1 MRRFATHRPR
11 RLATAHR
18 CLLSPLRLS
27 TLLGLLVLACVLRFG
42 VFSAQAQN
50 LAQVQGLAQAPAQ
63 VNAPATASP
72 STSANT
78 PAPGPAGVQI
88 ALEGAGLAD
97 FLRFMGQFLG
107 QPPVFREDQIPQAK
121 VTILARRTLA
131 PTELR
136 ELFDLVLQAAGLQAA
151 RRGEVLYVLPAST
164 AAAAFGP
171 KTATAPSVFGARR
184 PPGPLLPPEA
194 HILVRVL
201 SARVAPGTVDSLVE
215 VFDGLRTDQGQAL
228 GSHGVRAVLV
238 ADGQARVAQL
248 SPVLEAVATA
258 ADSLALG
265 GASTMAGQNGLRAEV
280 VPLRRTSPRLA
291 LKKIEMQLR
300 GQPGPVPPAMPLVV
314 SLDWSNSLL
323 LAGDAQGLAQAR
335 RLVAQLDDAG
345 REAPA
350 LRAFRTRHIRPE
362 KLAEAITTLLGAG
375 ALPEAAALPEAV
387 AGGQAQGFG
396 QVRVRVD
403 AEAGAVLVLAYPEVM
418 ARLERLAED
427 LDQPR
432 PRVYIEALVAELP
445 PELERELSVLPLPPV
460 PPVPAVPPVP
470 MGAQASAP
478 VRGQAPG
485 AVVISAPVVANPAGQ
500 GRPFALAEVGGAAV
514 FRGRAAEA
522 PQYGLDS
529 LAALIGADGRGRV
542 LAQPRVA
549 VPDGGEARVSDGPG
563 AQVQAGR
570 LRMTLA
576 PRVERG
582 TGRVEVTVSVEDA
595 QYPGQVQSAT
605 ALLGEGQVLLL
616 LGGGALPAQSARPDS
631 GWTLFSPGAS
641 RGKGPARLGIVLS
654 ARVVRPARPGP
665 PPAPASPATVAP
677 ARGASANP

>member
-18 CLLSPLRLS
+18 CLLSPLRLSGLS

-50 LAQVQGLAQAPAQ
+50 LAQAPAQ
-63 VNAPATASP
+63 GNASATASP
-72 STSANT
+72 STSASTSANI
-78 PAPGPAGVQI
+78 PAPSPAGVQI

-107 QPPVFREDQIPQAK
+107 QPPVFREDQIPQAQ
-121 VTILARRTLA
+121 VTILARRALA
-131 PTELR
+131 PAELR

-164 AAAAFGP
+164 APAASGTR
-171 KTATAPSVFGARR
+171 TATAPPVFGARR
-184 PPGPLLPPEA
+184 PPGPLLPPDA

-215 VFDGLRTDQGQAL
+215 VFDSLRTDRGQVL

-248 SPVLEAVATA
+248 SPVLEAVAAA
-258 ADSLALG
+258 ADFLAG
-265 GASTMAGQNGLRAEV
+265 AGQDGLRAEV
-280 VPLRRTSPRLA
+280 VPLRRTSSRLA

-300 GQPGPVPPAMPLVV
+300 GQSGPVPLAIPLVV

-335 RLVAQLDDAG
+335 RLAAQLDDAG

-362 KLAEAITTLLGAG
+362 KLAEAITALLGAG
-375 ALPEAAALPEAV
+375 ALPEAAAQPEAV

-445 PELERELSVLPLPPV
+445 PELERELSMLPLPPV
-460 PPVPAVPPVP
+460 PSVPAVPTVP
-470 MGAQASAP
+470 MGAQA
-478 VRGQAPG
+478 PG
-485 AVVISAPVVANPAGQ
+485 PVVVNPAGQ

-529 LAALIGADGRGRV
+529 LAALIGADGRARV

-549 VPDGGEARVSDGPG
+549 VPDGGEARVSDGSG
-563 AQVQAGR
+563 AQVPAGR
-570 LRMTLA
+570 LLMTLS
-576 PRVERG
+576 PRVEQG
-582 TGRVEVTVSVEDA
+582 TGRVEVTVSVQDA
-595 QYPGQVQSAT
+595 QHPGQTQSAT

-616 LGGGALPAQSARPDS
+616 LGGGALPGKPTRPDS

-641 RGKGPARLGIVLS
+641 QGKGPARLGIVLS

>member
-1 MRRFATHRPR
+1 MRRFATPWPR
-11 RLATAHR
+11 RIASAPS
-18 CLLSPLRLS
+18 CLLRLLS
-27 TLLGLLVLACVLRFG
+27 LLALAGLLCFG
-42 VFSAQAQN
+42 VRPALAQN
-50 LAQVQGLAQAPAQ
+50 VPQASAPVTPLAIGPASSSAP
-63 VNAPATASP
+63 S
-72 STSANT
+72 
-78 PAPGPAGVQI
+78 PAGVQI

-121 VTILARRTLA
+121 VTILARRALA
-131 PTELR
+131 PAELR

-151 RRGEVLYVLPAST
+151 RRGEVLYVLPAPTSSAPTFST
-164 AAAAFGP
+164 PRPSA
-171 KTATAPSVFGARR
+171 APSALVARR
-184 PPGPLLPPEA
+184 APGPPLPPDA
-194 HILVRVL
+194 HILARVL
-201 SARVAPGTVDSLVE
+201 SARATPGTVNSLVE
-215 VFDGLRTDQGQAL
+215 AFDGLRTDRGQVL
-228 GSHGVRAVLV
+228 GSHGVRAVLL

-248 SPVLEAVATA
+248 SPVLEAVATTADSLA
-258 ADSLALG
+258 ADSLAADFLG
-265 GASTMAGQNGLRAEV
+265 GAGQDGLRAEV
-280 VPLRRTSPRLA
+280 LPLRRTSSRLA
-291 LKKIEMQLR
+291 VKKIEMQLR
-300 GQPGPVPPAMPLVV
+300 GQPGPAAPAVPLVI

-335 RLVAQLDDAG
+335 RLAAQLDDAG

-362 KLAEAITTLLGAG
+362 KLAEAIAALPGAG
-375 ALPEAAALPEAV
+375 AQPEAAA
-387 AGGQAQGFG
+387 GGEAQGFG

-403 AEAGAVLVLAYPEVM
+403 AEAGAVLVLASPEVM

-445 PELERELSVLPLPPV
+445 PELERELSVLALPPA
-460 PPVPAVPPVP
+460 PSVP

-478 VRGQAPG
+478 V
-485 AVVISAPVVANPAGQ
+485 VVNPAGQ
-500 GRPFALAEVGGAAV
+500 GRPFALAEIGGAAV

-529 LAALIGADGRGRV
+529 LAALIGADGRARV

-570 LRMTLA
+570 LRMTLS
-576 PRVERG
+576 PRVEQG
-582 TGRVEVTVSVEDA
+582 TGRVEVTVSVQDA
-595 QYPGQVQSAT
+595 QYPGQTQSAT

-616 LGGGALPAQSARPDS
+616 LSGVALPVKPARSESTRSES

-641 RGKGPARLGIVLS
+641 QGKSPGRLGIVLS

-665 PPAPASPATVAP
+665 SAPASPASVAP
-677 ARGASANP
+677 ARGVSANP

>member
-11 RLATAHR
+11 RLANAPRRPLSLST
-18 CLLSPLRLS
+18 LLGLP

-50 LAQVQGLAQAPAQ
+50 LAQAPAQ
-63 VNAPATASP
+63 GSAPAPTSP
-72 STSANT
+72 NTSANT
-78 PAPGPAGVQI
+78 LAPSPAGVQI

-131 PTELR
+131 PAELR

-164 AAAAFGP
+164 APAASAP
-171 KTATAPSVFGARR
+171 KTATAPPVFGARR
-184 PPGPLLPPEA
+184 PPGPLLPPDA
-194 HILVRVL
+194 HILARVL

-215 VFDGLRTDQGQAL
+215 VFDSLRTDRGQAL

-238 ADGQARVAQL
+238 ADGPARMAQL
-248 SPVLEAVATA
+248 SPVLEAVAVA
-258 ADSLALG
+258 ADSLAADSL
-265 GASTMAGQNGLRAEV
+265 AEAGQDGLRAEV
-280 VPLRRTSPRLA
+280 VPLRRTSSRLA
-291 LKKIEMQLR
+291 LKKMEMQLR
-300 GQPGPVPPAMPLVV
+300 GQSGPVPMAIPLVV

-335 RLVAQLDDAG
+335 RLAAQLDDAG

-362 KLAEAITTLLGAG
+362 KLAEAITALLGAG
-375 ALPEAAALPEAV
+375 ALPEATALPEAGS
-387 AGGQAQGFG
+387 AGEAQGFG

-403 AEAGAVLVLAYPEVM
+403 AEAGAVLVLAYPEIM

-445 PELERELSVLPLPPV
+445 PELERELSVLPLPSASAV
-460 PPVPAVPPVP
+460 LSAPAVPSVPTVPSVPV
-470 MGAQASAP
+470 GAQAS
-478 VRGQAPG
+478 G
-485 AVVISAPVVANPAGQ
+485 PVVVNPAGQ

-529 LAALIGADGRGRV
+529 LAALIGADGRARV

-563 AQVQAGR
+563 AQVQTGR
-570 LRMTLA
+570 LRMTLS
-576 PRVERG
+576 PRVGQG
-582 TGRVEVTVSVEDA
+582 TGRVEVTVSVQDA
-595 QYPGQVQSAT
+595 QHPGQTQSAT

-616 LGGGALPAQSARPDS
+616 LGGGALPGKPTRPDS

-641 RGKGPARLGIVLS
+641 QGKGPARLGIVLS

-677 ARGASANP
+677 VRGASANP